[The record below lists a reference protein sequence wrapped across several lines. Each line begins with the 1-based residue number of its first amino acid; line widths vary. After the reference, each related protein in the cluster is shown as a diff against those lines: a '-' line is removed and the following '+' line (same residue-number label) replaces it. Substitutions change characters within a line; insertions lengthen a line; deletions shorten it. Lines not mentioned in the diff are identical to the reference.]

1 MRVLL
6 SGASGMVGSALRAAL
21 QQNGHQIRR
30 LVRRPVQAP
39 EEVFWN
45 PAEGDLHPS
54 VFDDVDAVVNLSGSL
69 VIQPPRR
76 WTRSFI
82 EELYASRIGS
92 TRTLVEAMQRA
103 DAPPAMFLSQS
114 GKDFYGEGGEFDESS
129 PHQGGTVLSDLCARW
144 EATAQA
150 APAVTETAFLRT
162 GIVFG
167 PRGGALGKLLLPIRA
182 GVGGRLGD
190 GRQFWPWIALPDLSK
205 AMVFILENRISGPV
219 NLSAPQHADV
229 RTIVAELGR
238 ALHRPTVLPVP
249 AALLKLALGRAPA
262 EEVLLASTTMRPAV
276 LLDHG
281 FDFDYPELSAAADW
295 VAEELKRR

>member
-1 MRVLL
+1 M
-6 SGASGMVGSALRAAL
+6 
-21 QQNGHQIRR
+21 
-30 LVRRPVQAP
+30 
-39 EEVFWN
+39 
-45 PAEGDLHPS
+45 
-54 VFDDVDAVVNLSGSL
+54 
-69 VIQPPRR
+69 
-76 WTRSFI
+76 
-82 EELYASRIGS
+82 
-92 TRTLVEAMQRA
+92 
-103 DAPPAMFLSQS
+103 
-114 GKDFYGEGGEFDESS
+114 
-129 PHQGGTVLSDLCARW
+129 
-144 EATAQA
+144 
-150 APAVTETAFLRT
+150 
-162 GIVFG
+162 
-167 PRGGALGKLLLPIRA
+167 
-182 GVGGRLGD
+182 GD

-262 EEVLLASTTMRPAV
+262 EEVLLASTTMGPAV